1 MSSFTASIFDLALTM
16 LTALGQSIDLYVNN
30 IERTICH
37 IFADFCELSTGT
49 YTTGLKTPINAKN
62 PDRSRG
68 FRGFLSDK
76 SENVIQY
83 KTTILSTV
91 HYKIA
96 KYLLIMQIIFL
107 GKRQNLSKLYPI

>member
-62 PDRSRG
+62 PDRTVEGVFGIWGS
-68 FRGFLSDK
+68 LSDK
-76 SENVIQY
+76 PKMLFNTKLRYFPQY
-83 KTTILSTV
+83 ITKLRN
-91 HYKIA
+91 
-96 KYLLIMQIIFL
+96 IF
-107 GKRQNLSKLYPI
+107 